1 MRANDQITHRF
12 SPTTEPTPRDPQDP
26 ACCDD
31 DGCCGDSDPC
41 C

>member
-1 MRANDQITHRF
+1 MRANDPITHRF
-12 SPTTEPTPRDPQDP
+12 SPTAEPAPCGPQDP